1 MRISWSISNNPVTLI
16 SLMQRLFVVPASP
29 KQKEIPY
36 ARVNHNKYMV
46 TDKIA
51 YIGTLHTHAR
61 LISDGNNNSHI

>member
-1 MRISWSISNNPVTLI
+1 MLPL
-16 SLMQRLFVVPASP
+16 QRLFVVKSTP

-51 YIGTLHTHAR
+51 YIGKVTPTL
-61 LISDGNNNSHI
+61 